1 MEDQPTAGPWGE
13 QAGVLLD
20 SLTWQWFEAVD
31 IKGPSNRTRLVT
43 SRGWVLCGSVTVPG
57 GPVTT
62 DDARFSGA
70 VIAGCALS
78 PAGPLTLTIADEGG
92 SRWSEL
98 VVQAP
103 WAAEG
108 PRGEAVAMRSDARLG
123 VREESGPRFA
133 TDNTLATWARSE
145 PAPIEI
151 DLLESAEDDWLSPGD
166 VVSALRRVGI
176 TDDAEIRTRGIDLL
190 ARLIARG
197 DVVAGHVGAEGFIA
211 SEDPVPAVI
220 EHVGTVWSALGSR
233 RPGPGQIAWFDLT
246 ESGQAR
252 LDEARRSAP
261 HAHR

>member
-1 MEDQPTAGPWGE
+1 MGRAGRRIARFPDV
-13 QAGVLLD
+13 A
-20 SLTWQWFEAVD
+20 
-31 IKGPSNRTRLVT
+31 
-43 SRGWVLCGSVTVPG
+43 VTVPG

-62 DDARFSGA
+62 DDARLSGA

-92 SRWSEL
+92 SRSSEL

-133 TDNTLATWARSE
+133 TDNALSTWARSE

-151 DLLESAEDDWLSPGD
+151 ALLESAEDDWLSPGD
-166 VVSALRRVGI
+166 VVSALRRVGV

-211 SEDPVPAVI
+211 SEDPGPAVI

-252 LDEARRSAP
+252 LDEARRGAT
-261 HAHR
+261 HVRR